1 MQAGKGVNVKGLGA
15 FTFEIFSDTV
25 KPAQF
30 SGFDVTKDLN
40 D

>member
-1 MQAGKGVNVKGLGA
+1 MNNFGA

-30 SGFDVTKDLN
+30 SGFDITKDLN
-40 D
+40 E

>member
-25 KPAQF
+25 KPA
-30 SGFDVTKDLN
+30 
-40 D
+40 